1 MAVRNY
7 TTSIQVE
14 KTIMEIEQ
22 ILVKFGAKGIYK
34 DYQGAKISGIMFF
47 LLKDNQKIPFK
58 IPMSIEKTRTII
70 TKAVNE
76 GKLPRRYLQEPL
88 RSEQGERVAWR
99 IIKDWID
106 SQLSLLEMQFA
117 DAIEILLP
125 YAYNVVENKT
135 MYQKF
140 IEKKEQYLALEQ
152 QDEVMP
158 NSSQD

>member
-7 TTSIQVE
+7 TTQISVE
-14 KTIMEIEQ
+14 KTIMEIEA
-22 ILVKFGAKGIYK
+22 ILIKFGAQGIYK
-34 DYQGAKISGIMFF
+34 EYQGSKIAGLMFF
-47 LLKDNQKIPFK
+47 LMKDNQKIPFK

-70 TKAVNE
+70 TRAVQE
-76 GKLPRRYLQEPL
+76 GKLPRRYLAEPL

-125 YAYNVVENKT
+125 YAYNAVENKT

-152 QDEVMP
+152 KDE
-158 NSSQD
+158 S

>member
-7 TTSIQVE
+7 TTSITSG

-22 ILVKFGAKGIYK
+22 ILVKFGARGIYK
-34 DYQGAKISGIMFF
+34 EYSGSKVSGIMFY
-47 LLKDNQKIPFK
+47 LVKDSQKIPFK
-58 IPMSIEKTRTII
+58 IPMSLEKSRTII
-70 TKAVNE
+70 TKAVQE
-76 GKLPRRYLQEPL
+76 GKLPKRFSYEPL

-106 SQLSLLEMQFA
+106 SQLSLLEMEFA
-117 DAIEILLP
+117 DAVEILLP

-140 IEKKEQYLALEQ
+140 IERKEEYLALEH
-152 QDEVMP
+152 QDEAKP
-158 NSSQD
+158 D